1 MLITINDRDHTV
13 PNRIE
18 TVDADMAAVLAEKS
32 EAERLL
38 IGWGMWRSARSM
50 ISRLLRSEHPDWS
63 TGQIETEVARRLA
76 SGT

>member
-1 MLITINDRDHTV
+1 METTHGTTSTV
-13 PNRIE
+13 PAHIE
-18 TVDADMAAVLAEKS
+18 VVDADMAEVLADKS
-32 EAERLL
+32 EVERLR

>member
-1 MLITINDRDHTV
+1 M